1 MESNLAK
8 IEALLFVSGDQGIE
22 ISELAELTG
31 ILKPAIYS
39 QLELLQQKYMADPDA
54 SLFVLLNHEKAR
66 LATKK
71 SFAPLLQAYFTA
83 PNVTSLSRAAMETL
97 AIIAYRQPVTRVQ
110 IEEIRGTSSSGALK
124 RLQLLDLVR
133 EKGRLNVPGRP
144 IVYVTTEN
152 FLDHFGLNSLDELP
166 PFPQAEQLDLPLEA
180 DDLLEL
186 FNNKLENK
194 ASKENKENKE
204 KEENFD

>member
-144 IVYVTTEN
+144 IIYVTTEN

>member
-8 IEALLFVSGDQGIE
+8 IEVLLFVSGDQGIE

-31 ILKPAIYS
+31 IMRPAIYS
-39 QLELLQQKYMADPDA
+39 QLELLQQKYAADPDA
-54 SLFVLLNHEKAR
+54 GLFVLLNHEKAR
-66 LATKK
+66 LVTKK
-71 SFAPLLQAYFTA
+71 SFAPLLRAYFAA
-83 PNVTSLSRAAMETL
+83 PNTASLSRAAMETL
-97 AIIAYRQPVTRVQ
+97 AIVAYRQPVTRVQ
-110 IEEIRGTSSSGALK
+110 IEEIRGTSSSGSLK
-124 RLQLLDLVR
+124 RLQLLELIQ
-133 EKGRLNVPGRP
+133 KQGRLNVPGRP
-144 IVYVTTEN
+144 NVYVTTES
-152 FLDHFGLNSLDELP
+152 FLNHFGLKSLDELP

-194 ASKENKENKE
+194 E